1 MARLLNKIFSFS
13 QLDLILAVIFI
24 IYLVLPIGTP
34 GYLAQTSISIGA
46 SFFFLTVTIL
56 LFMYTNPI
64 VAILYIF
71 VVYEIVRRS
80 YKAIKVES
88 RLDSVPNIESPKYQ
102 DSKKKEV
109 RSKVLQPKQM
119 PKEPEEPKS
128 SFSNDQSSL
137 ETEMV
142 NKMSPIGRTDIDQR
156 ATNIAFSPVY
166 DKIEKIGSAS
176 AV

>member
-13 QLDLILAVIFI
+13 QFDLLLAVIFI
-24 IYLVLPIGTP
+24 IYLVLPIHTP
-34 GYLAQTSISIGA
+34 EYLAQINISIGA
-46 SFFFLTVTIL
+46 SLFFLTVTIL

-64 VAILYIF
+64 IAILYIF

-80 YKAIKVES
+80 YQTIKVTS
-88 RLDSVPNIESPKYQ
+88 RLASVPNIESPVYQ
-102 DSKKKEV
+102 DSRTKEV

-119 PKEPEEPKS
+119 PKEIDEPQS
-128 SFSNDQSSL
+128 SFSNDQFSL

-142 NKMSPIGRTDIDQR
+142 NKMSPIGRTDIDQH
-156 ATNIAFSPVY
+156 APNSVFSPVY